1 MENEADNPRMAD
13 ERHLE
18 SPTAKTRHKAAQT
31 SEEQRTC
38 GVMWM
43 MMELTH
49 INWYRQ

>member
-1 MENEADNPRMAD
+1 MEKALHIPRIAD

-31 SEEQRTC
+31 SEVQRTW

-49 INWYRQ
+49 IN